1 VSGDASGDFRSD
13 LARVRGLGS
22 AKEGVHHW
30 WMQRLSAI
38 ALVPLAIWFVA
49 ALIARTGASFHEVSA
64 WLASPVVFG
73 LMVLLVAA
81 TFYHAALG
89 LQVIVEDYVHHEAA
103 KIALLLLMKF
113 SCAILAL
120 AAIVSLLVIAFGR

>member
-1 VSGDASGDFRSD
+1 VSSDASGDLRSD
-13 LARVRGLGS
+13 LGRVRGLGS

-38 ALVPLAIWFVA
+38 VLVPLSIWFVA
-49 ALIARTGASFHEVSA
+49 ALIAHTGAGYHAVSA

-73 LMVLLVAA
+73 VMVLLVGA

-89 LQVIVEDYVHHEAA
+89 LQVIIEDYVHREAT
-103 KIALLLLMKF
+103 KIAALLLIKF
-113 SCAILAL
+113 SCVLLAL

>member
-1 VSGDASGDFRSD
+1 VSGAAGDLRSD
-13 LARVRGLGS
+13 LGRVRGLGS

-38 ALVPLAIWFVA
+38 ALVPLTIWFVA
-49 ALIARTGASFHEVSA
+49 SLIAHTGASYFAVSA

-89 LQVIVEDYVHHEAA
+89 LQVIIEDYIHREVA
-103 KIALLLLMKF
+103 KITLLLLMKF
-113 SCAILAL
+113 SCAVLAL
-120 AAIVSLLVIAFGR
+120 AAVVSLLVIAFGR

>member
-1 VSGDASGDFRSD
+1 MSGATGDLRSD
-13 LARVRGLGS
+13 LGRVRGLGS

-30 WMQRLSAI
+30 WLQRLSAI
-38 ALVPLAIWFVA
+38 ALLPLTVWFVA
-49 ALIARTGASFHEVSA
+49 SLIAHTGAGYDAVSA
-64 WLASPVVFG
+64 WLSSPVVFG

-89 LQVIVEDYVHHEAA
+89 LQVIIEDYIRREAA

-113 SCAILAL
+113 SCAVLAL
-120 AAIVSLLVIAFGR
+120 AAVVSLLVIAFGR